1 MPKVSKKLLK
11 NQLNSNLL
19 SSKCFETIL
28 DVKLNPFSKVLSRP
42 GFPGETL
49 SLNRE
54 LFVSKAEEILQKVK
68 KRKYGGNTEGNSK
81 KI

>member
-1 MPKVSKKLLK
+1 MLK

-54 LFVSKAEEILQKVK
+54 LFVSKAEEILLQVK
-68 KRKYGGNTEGNSK
+68 KRKCRGNIEGNAK
-81 KI
+81 KIQRKY